1 MLHLK
6 DIRDLNS
13 ILSNS
18 DEESRAQGSSNFSKT
33 AQHIN
38 AELGPEIRAYHALG
52 RVPFLIICLSV

>member
-18 DEESRAQGSSNFSKT
+18 GEESRAQGSSNFSKT

-38 AELGPEIRAYHALG
+38 AELGPEIRLTMPWAE
-52 RVPFLIICLSV
+52 FLF